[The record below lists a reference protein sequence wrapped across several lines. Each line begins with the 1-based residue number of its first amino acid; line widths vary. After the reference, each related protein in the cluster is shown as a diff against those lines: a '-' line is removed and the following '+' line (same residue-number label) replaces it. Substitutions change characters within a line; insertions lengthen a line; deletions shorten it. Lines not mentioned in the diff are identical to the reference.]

1 MTSISKHIVST
12 ITRKYVVLDTRD
24 FYTCSFTEFFPF
36 CHKRYFIS
44 NYKDFNTFAQA

>member
-12 ITRKYVVLDTRD
+12 ITIKYLVLDTSD
-24 FYTCSFTEFFPF
+24 SYTCSFTEFLPF
-36 CHKRYFIS
+36 CYKRYFIS